1 VNLLGAEL
9 RKLRRPLLWGTTV
22 AAMGFFVL
30 LAWGATQ
37 NASSGVR
44 SPNLPGECRVVMTPA
59 CTARAQ
65 QEQAQGRAGSLDV
78 AKLET
83 PGGAGRVAAGMLAS
97 VPGVVIVA
105 LLAGAHAG
113 GEFSGGTIRT
123 ALTHDGRR
131 LRFLAAKWASLW
143 LAAIGVTLACWIALG
158 LAGPWLAA
166 AYHLPAVGAGSF
178 SGVAGSA
185 TQLAR
190 ATVVLGLFTLVGVAA
205 AAVTR
210 NTVGTIAAVVGVFVV
225 ALIVGGIPA
234 VAHYS
239 PATSIQAWMNFTAKG
254 FLPTNFWSRFESPAA
269 AVTSRSGLAGIG
281 IAAVVAAAAGAW
293 RVRADITA

>member
-1 VNLLGAEL
+1 MRLLAAEL
-9 RKLRRPLLWGTTV
+9 HKLRRPLLWGTTL
-22 AAMGFFVL
+22 AAMAFFVL

-37 NASSGVR
+37 NAASSVQ
-44 SPNLPGECRVVMTPA
+44 SPRLPNDCSTVMTPA
-59 CTARAQ
+59 CTAQ
-65 QEQAQGRAGSLDV
+65 LEQEQAQGTAGSLDV
-78 AKLET
+78 VRLEN

-113 GEFSGGTIRT
+113 GEWSGGTIRT
-123 ALTHDGRR
+123 VLTHDGRR
-131 LRFLAAKWASLW
+131 LRFLAAKWLSLW
-143 LAAIGVTLACWIALG
+143 LAAVGVTVACWLALG
-158 LAGPWLAA
+158 LAGPALAG
-166 AYHLPAVGAGSF
+166 AYHLPGSAAGAFG
-178 SGVAGSA
+178 GIAGSA

-190 ATVVLGLFTLVGVAA
+190 ASVVLGLFTLVGVSA

-210 NTVGTIAAVVGVFVV
+210 NTVGTIAVVVGLFVV

-254 FLPTNFWSRFESPAA
+254 FLPTNFWSRFESPSAV
-269 AVTSRSGLAGIG
+269 VTSRVGLAGIAVSALF
-281 IAAVVAAAAGAW
+281 AAGVGAW